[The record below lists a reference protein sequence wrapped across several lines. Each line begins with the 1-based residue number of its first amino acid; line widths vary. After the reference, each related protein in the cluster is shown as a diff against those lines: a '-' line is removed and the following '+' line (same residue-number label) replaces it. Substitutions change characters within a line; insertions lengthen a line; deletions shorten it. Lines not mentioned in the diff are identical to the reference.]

1 MIDDIDS
8 PASSATADAGTSPEV
23 TQASDTGNGTTPS
36 NTGSATADTPA
47 AVADT
52 TGSLPTDKR
61 SSTPN
66 LANAPATATG
76 DSATTAQADPYEK
89 RWKDATAWATKLSQE
104 NKRHQEQ
111 LKAWDGL
118 DPHQVRESLE
128 RQQQQAEAARL
139 KPWNARH
146 PEFGSTQNRLNRVR
160 GYFQSAEAIEADPN
174 VTSEA
179 KQSMLARM
187 AQKMG
192 VTREDAKL
200 YQDFESDKESIQERL
215 ATDFDG
221 LFQERFEAHFQ
232 QRMSDYEQF
241 QQARTK
247 TESILSGNQGL
258 IDKRRDEILW
268 AMQNPQRS
276 EVALAL
282 AQAREELESLKAR
295 VGQQSE
301 HVETA
306 QAQSAALKQRAS
318 ITRDAQTRT
327 PATDPVAEAAK
338 LNLRGSALAEF
349 MMRQRQS

>member
-1 MIDDIDS
+1 MIEPIEQPES
-8 PASSATADAGTSPEV
+8 TATADAGTSPEV
-23 TQASDTGNGTTPS
+23 TQASDTANGTTPS
-36 NTGSATADTPA
+36 NTGSAVAETQA
-47 AVADT
+47 AGAET
-52 TGSLPTDKR
+52 TGSLQTDKR

-76 DSATTAQADPYEK
+76 DNATPAQADPYEK
-89 RWKDATAWATKLSQE
+89 RWKDATAWGTKLSQE

-111 LKAWDGL
+111 LKAWEGL
-118 DPHQVRESLE
+118 DPVQVRESLQ

-146 PEFGSTQNRLNRVR
+146 PEFGSTQSRLNKVR
-160 GYFQSAEAIEADPN
+160 SYFQSAEAIEADPN
-174 VTSEA
+174 VTPEA
-179 KQSMLARM
+179 KQSMLSRM

-200 YQDFESDKESIQERL
+200 YQDFESEKESIQERL

-232 QRMSDYEQF
+232 ARMADYEQF
-241 QQARTK
+241 QSAKTK
-247 TESILSGNQGL
+247 TESILSGNSGL
-258 IDKRRDEILW
+258 IEKRRDEILW

-276 EVALAL
+276 EVAFAL
-282 AQAREELESLKAR
+282 AQAREELESLKAK

-318 ITRDAQTRT
+318 VQRDVQTRT
-327 PATDPVAEAAK
+327 AAIDPVAEAGK
-338 LNLRGSALAEF
+338 LNLRGPALAEF
-349 MMRQRQS
+349 MIKHRQS